1 MCSSVAHCQLSW
13 GCQTST
19 VSKPASTALCTNASN
34 RSSNVSIGR
43 YQLLAAV
50 SPWFQPSVMFQSSCW
65 ATRFAPMKDRL
76 KFIGVVFRSL
86 CSGAGVLLAGGA
98 GVREEVDLAAGA
110 GILDVH
116 GVGDV
121 LERQRVRDQRV
132 DAVSRLPNGLPH
144 LRCHREVIPVP
155 DAVDGES
162 QRHEVRQ
169 L

>member
-65 ATRFAPMKDRL
+65 ATRLAPMNEILLSTVLSIDVFGGGGKANAAVILRFIAQDRC
-76 KFIGVVFRSL
+76 GTA
-86 CSGAGVLLAGGA
+86 GPAGVLQAEPPGKVYRRSPFA
-98 GVREEVDLAAGA
+98 
-110 GILDVH
+110 
-116 GVGDV
+116 
-121 LERQRVRDQRV
+121 
-132 DAVSRLPNGLPH
+132 
-144 LRCHREVIPVP
+144 
-155 DAVDGES
+155 
-162 QRHEVRQ
+162 RQ
-169 L
+169 LFPPRC